1 MRGISGGW
9 LPSVRTAR
17 IRTEVA
23 AMRYLTANL
32 FTIVTALL
40 LFTMP
45 TRAEAELS
53 VVATLPA
60 LAQIAQA
67 VGGEDAEVRSLA
79 KVGQDPHFVPPK
91 PTLARHLADA
101 DMLFS
106 VGLALESGWLPPLIE
121 LSRNAAI
128 RIGGNGY
135 FAGSD
140 YIEVMGAERVVD
152 RSMGDVHPEGNPH
165 WWLDPIRVA
174 VVAVALGEK
183 MALLDPAHSGAYR
196 QRAKQFADSLQVRT
210 AAWKSRLASAPPVIT
225 YHDSYRYFIERFGIR
240 VVDFVEPKPG
250 VEPSTKHLDR
260 LVASLQ
266 QGAATSLWLEPYH
279 DTPTAHRVCER
290 GGIPCRIMPDGMDG
304 EGGDAY
310 IAMIGLLVKGA
321 Q

>member
-1 MRGISGGW
+1 MRGISDGW
-9 LPSVRTAR
+9 LPSARTAR

-23 AMRYLTANL
+23 AMRHLITVFSL
-32 FTIVTALL
+32 LL

-45 TRAEAELS
+45 TKANAELMI
-53 VVATLPA
+53 VTTLPA

-91 PTLARHLADA
+91 PTLARHLARA
-101 DMLFS
+101 DLLFS
-106 VGLALESGWLPPLIE
+106 VGLALESGWLPPLIN
-121 LSRNAAI
+121 LSRNEAI
-128 RIGGNGY
+128 RVGGNGY

-140 YIEVMGAERVVD
+140 YIEVIGADRVVD

-174 VVAVALGEK
+174 VVAVALGQK
-183 MALLDPAHSGAYR
+183 MASLDPAHSEAYQ
-196 QRAKQFADSLQVRT
+196 QRANTFADLLKQRT
-210 AAWKSRLASAPPVIT
+210 AAWKARLTSAAPVIT
-225 YHDSYRYFIERFGIR
+225 YHDSYRYFIERFGMR

-250 VEPSTKHLDR
+250 IEPSTKHLDR

-266 QGAATSLWLEPYH
+266 QGAASSLWVEAYH
-279 DTPTAHRVCER
+279 DSSIAHRVCER
-290 GGIPCRIMPDGMDG
+290 GGIPCRIMPDAIDG
-304 EGGDAY
+304 EGDSGY
-310 IAMIGLLVKGA
+310 IALIELLVKGG